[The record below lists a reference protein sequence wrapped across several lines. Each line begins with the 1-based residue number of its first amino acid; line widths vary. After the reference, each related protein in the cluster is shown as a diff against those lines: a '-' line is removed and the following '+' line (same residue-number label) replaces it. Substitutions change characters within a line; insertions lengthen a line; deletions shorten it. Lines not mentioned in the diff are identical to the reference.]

1 MIGRQA
7 RHPPSPWS
15 ICPTASP
22 RSPAGNAEA
31 PDDSLRM
38 IAQFFRPS
46 DRGMRP
52 GVSFVSYP
60 VLEGADN
67 DPAPEGVVIFAS
79 AM

>member
-1 MIGRQA
+1 
-7 RHPPSPWS
+7 
-15 ICPTASP
+15 
-22 RSPAGNAEA
+22 
-31 PDDSLRM
+31 M

-52 GVSFVSYP
+52 SVSFVSYP

-67 DPAPEGVVIFAS
+67 DPAPKGIVLYVW

>member
-1 MIGRQA
+1 
-7 RHPPSPWS
+7 
-15 ICPTASP
+15 
-22 RSPAGNAEA
+22 
-31 PDDSLRM
+31 M

-52 GVSFVSYP
+52 SVSFVPYP